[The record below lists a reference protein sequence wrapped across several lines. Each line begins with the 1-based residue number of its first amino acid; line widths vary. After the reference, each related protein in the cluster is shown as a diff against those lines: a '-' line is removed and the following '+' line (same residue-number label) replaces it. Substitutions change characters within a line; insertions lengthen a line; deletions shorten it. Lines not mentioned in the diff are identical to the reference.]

1 MKLKTFILSIAAFSQ
16 CALLCATEA
25 QSPAIT
31 REYAQALRSGDVR
44 QLRAMLDKG
53 APVNGRDAAGNTPL
67 MQAAAYGDLACMR
80 LLVERGAEVNVT
92 NAAGS
97 TPLMRAAHD
106 FKKTRELVAHGA
118 IVNVN
123 SALGNTPLMLA
134 ARPCNSHRTVELLL
148 AHGADANATN
158 FSGANALMAAA
169 AGGDAE
175 TVRLLLARGVDANA
189 QPGIGQPQFI
199 FGGGRSALMWASF
212 RGDIG
217 IMKLLLDAG
226 ANPNGEGMLGTPLQQ
241 AAWANQTEAARL
253 LIERGAQV
261 KQTDHFAGYSALHW
275 AASTEEGNP
284 ALLKLLLSNGAD
296 PNAEGGQNIDAF
308 MDVPQ
313 TPLMLA
319 HKRGETA
326 VLSELL
332 RAGATNET
340 PDKVRAIA
348 GADRNLPDNID
359 AHTLRAAISKAM
371 PLLQQTSVESKKS
384 FVKHTSRQDCVSCHQ
399 QHLPLAA
406 IGAAKRA
413 QVSVDQDEETELAN
427 MVRAGELK
435 NPEADWQALFHPD
448 GVQTKGHALFGYA
461 MAEFAPDAFSDAA
474 VHHLASVQGKD
485 GRWFNNL
492 PRPPIQTGDVGATAL
507 AINALQRYALPGQ
520 KAQFAKQVEKARQW
534 LWTVKPQ
541 NNDNRVYQI
550 LGLAWAG
557 ESAEKLAP
565 LAKALIAE
573 QRKDGGWA
581 QLPGLKSDA
590 FATGQAVYALRTAGK
605 SADEAV
611 IQSGRRYLLQT
622 QLEDGT
628 WYVHRRAFPFQPTM
642 SSGFPHGKDSWIS
655 AAATSWAVLA
665 LSEPAEGDALAR
677 K

>member
-1 MKLKTFILSIAAFSQ
+1 MKLKTLILSLLALSESAAFRAAEPQ
-16 CALLCATEA
+16 ATI
-25 QSPAIT
+25 IT
-31 REYAQALRSGDVR
+31 REYAEVLRSGEMR
-44 QLRAMLDKG
+44 QLRTMLDKG
-53 APVNGRDAAGNTPL
+53 ASANARDAAGNTPL
-67 MQAAAYGDLACMR
+67 MQAAVYGDLACVR
-80 LLVERGAEVNVT
+80 LLLERGAEVNAT

-106 FKKTRELVAHGA
+106 FKKTRELVARGA
-118 IVNVN
+118 VVNVH

-134 ARPCNSHRTVELLL
+134 ARPANSHRTVELLL
-148 AHGADANATN
+148 AHGADAAATN

-175 TVRLLLARGVDANA
+175 TVRLLLQHGVDANV
-189 QPGIGQPQFI
+189 QPGVGQPHFI
-199 FGGGRSALMWASF
+199 FGGGRSALMWAAF
-212 RGDIG
+212 RGDIA
-217 IMKLLLDAG
+217 IMKMLLDAG
-226 ANPNGEGMLGTPLQQ
+226 ANPNAEGMLGAPLQQ
-241 AAWANQTEAARL
+241 AVWANQTEAARL
-253 LIERGAQV
+253 LIERGGQV

-284 ALLKLLLSNGAD
+284 ALLKLLLTNGAD

-319 HKRGETA
+319 RKRGETA

-332 RAGATNET
+332 HAGATNET
-340 PDKVRAIA
+340 PDKA
-348 GADRNLPDNID
+348 RNPMLVQNKVQTLDNE
-359 AHTLRAAISKAM
+359 AFRAAIGKAM

-384 FVKHTSRQDCVSCHQ
+384 FVKHASRQDCVSCHQ

-413 QVSVDQDEETELAN
+413 RISVDRDEEAELAA
-427 MVRAGELK
+427 MVKAGELK
-435 NPEADWQALFHPD
+435 NSEADWQALFHPD
-448 GVQTKGHALFGYA
+448 GVQTKGHALFGYSL
-461 MAEFAPDAFSDAA
+461 AEFVPDEYSDAA
-474 VHHLASVQGKD
+474 VHFLATIQGKD
-485 GRWFNNL
+485 GRWHNNL
-492 PRPPIQTGDVGATAL
+492 PRPPIQTSDIGATAL
-507 AINALQRYALPGQ
+507 AINALQRYGLPGQ

-541 NNDNRVYQI
+541 NTDNRVYQ
-550 LGLAWAG
+550 LMGLAWAG
-557 ESAEKLAP
+557 ESAEKLQP

-581 QLPGLKSDA
+581 QLSGLKSDA
-590 FATGQAVYALRTAGK
+590 FATGQAVYALRMAGR
-605 SADEAV
+605 SADDLS
-611 IQSGRRYLLQT
+611 IQNGRRFLLEI

-665 LSEPAEGDALAR
+665 LSEPAEGETLAR